1 MHADGE
7 LQPQEEAAL
16 QSFLEEHPQ
25 LKAELAMYERTIL
38 TPDMSQVYEQKSSLL
53 KEEPAG
59 RRIAFIPN
67 LRTYGIAAGIAALVV
82 LGFFALQNRNTA
94 IPNNVAKIDSG
105 KTLPASP
112 ANTTLPAPTNTPS
125 TDNVAT
131 TDNAHDNNT
140 TAPVVPAAHPATP
153 QHQQEQHT
161 IAQHKEQVKEQ
172 QMVPQPYRTTE
183 PMTAIATGEIKTQP
197 VSNAVKEKLQPVAL
211 TEYAVADNKT
221 PKTSWIDKLPITDEK
236 KEQLNNVA
244 NTLTDGV
251 AKASSLKESIADK
264 SVSVR
269 VEKRRLILSF

>member
-1 MHADGE
+1 
-7 LQPQEEAAL
+7 
-16 QSFLEEHPQ
+16 
-25 LKAELAMYERTIL
+25 
-38 TPDMSQVYEQKSSLL
+38 
-53 KEEPAG
+53 
-59 RRIAFIPN
+59 
-67 LRTYGIAAGIAALVV
+67 
-82 LGFFALQNRNTA
+82 
-94 IPNNVAKIDSG
+94 
-105 KTLPASP
+105 
-112 ANTTLPAPTNTPS
+112 
-125 TDNVAT
+125 
-131 TDNAHDNNT
+131 
-140 TAPVVPAAHPATP
+140 
-153 QHQQEQHT
+153 
-161 IAQHKEQVKEQ
+161 
-172 QMVPQPYRTTE
+172 MVPQPYRTTE